1 MKSWKICHQF
11 SIYGWTLGGTVKFE
25 FEFAYKLHVAVQQK
39 SLFTLKISVLS
50 YRLYMNP
57 QVYTDL
63 VTSSVFEKLL
73 EDTQHFILST
83 MSRLGEITST
93 GGIITSKGAALEVMS
108 MEVPAIVLMVPR
120 WPRPKPTP
128 VRKVPKP
135 RKYSKRS
142 QCWCMSHR
150 GSMLLH
156 RPKGKKSQAWKR
168 RGKWWISRLR
178 KAWKI

>member
-1 MKSWKICHQF
+1 MQCSQKVTVTVTIHDLIARRWLRGVGGEWHLRHLRLNLRVKSWKICHQF

-120 WPRPKPTP
+120 
-128 VRKVPKP
+128 
-135 RKYSKRS
+135 
-142 QCWCMSHR
+142 
-150 GSMLLH
+150 
-156 RPKGKKSQAWKR
+156 
-168 RGKWWISRLR
+168 
-178 KAWKI
+178 